1 MVPMEP
7 FRLMWAAVNRVTAGG
22 ARLDH
27 EDITPMQAL
36 RALTIDAAWQA
47 FEENRR
53 GSIEQG
59 KLADLA
65 VLSDDPLSIDPMKIK
80 DIKVLETI
88 VGGKT
93 VYRLG

>member
-1 MVPMEP
+1 
-7 FRLMWAAVNRVTAGG
+7 
-22 ARLDH
+22 
-27 EDITPMQAL
+27 MQAL